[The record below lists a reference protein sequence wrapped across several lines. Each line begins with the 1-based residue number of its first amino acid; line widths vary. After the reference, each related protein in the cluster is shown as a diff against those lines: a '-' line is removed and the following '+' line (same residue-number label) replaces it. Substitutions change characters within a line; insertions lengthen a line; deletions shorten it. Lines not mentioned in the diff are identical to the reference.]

1 MQQKSLVPI
10 SSIGGLI
17 KSSPEVLNRLIE
29 REKRIIERAQEEIE
43 TLKARHFSV
52 PFGIS
57 NTITMAR
64 RRISALQAGLAPV
77 RIEGDSVP
85 LTELVRQRQA
95 IPPQIVERAG
105 EAEKR
110 FPGARSQV
118 YGLNQS
124 TVTEVRRRRDPVL
137 IMEYGDAHFF
147 LGFWMEIETGDVQ
160 VPEFF
165 GMIAPM
171 LPPRGRGRPRKDE
184 LL

>member
-1 MQQKSLVPI
+1 MQRSLVPTG
-10 SSIGGLI
+10 SSGGLI

-29 REKRIIERAQEEIE
+29 REKRIIERAEEE
-43 TLKARHFSV
+43 RATLQARRFTV
-52 PFGIS
+52 PWQIN
-57 NTITMAR
+57 NTIANANK
-64 RRISALQAGLAPV
+64 RIKALQAGLAPV
-77 RIEGDSVP
+77 RIEGDSVA
-85 LTELVRQRQA
+85 LQELVRQRQSV
-95 IPPQIVERAG
+95 PPQIVERAG

-110 FPGARSQV
+110 FPGAHSQV

-137 IMEYGDAHFF
+137 IMEYGEAHFF